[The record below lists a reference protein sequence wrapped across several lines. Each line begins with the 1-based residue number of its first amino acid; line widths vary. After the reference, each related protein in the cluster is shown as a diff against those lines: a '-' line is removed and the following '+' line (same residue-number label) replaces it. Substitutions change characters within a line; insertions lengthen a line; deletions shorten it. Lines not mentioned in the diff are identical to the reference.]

1 MRIYILCITWERVYK
16 TKGVIDHQH
25 NIDIK
30 IIIMYLWLNLI
41 NFGEIRN
48 PSTYKQFIHFLLLL
62 FIFTVTVHFFC
73 YCLLLLFTVT
83 VYFYCSYYCSY
94 GTIHTVLFITIKN
107 FKYSNKI
114 KINKFRYLVIL
125 SSWERYLTH
134 HFITC
139 YDIVH
144 LQL

>member
-1 MRIYILCITWERVYK
+1 MRIYILCITWERVHK

-41 NFGEIRN
+41 NFGIIRN
-48 PSTYKQFIHFLLLL
+48 LKTFNNW
-62 FIFTVTVHFFC
+62 FIFTINVHFYYYYLFFTITVHFYC
-73 YCLLLLFTVT
+73 YR
-83 VYFYCSYYCSY
+83 SHSI
-94 GTIHTVLFITIKN
+94 TIHTILIITIKN